1 MTALG
6 PFGQVRGIDLEI
18 GAGQIIKQHVEIGV
32 EQIAPAPDQMREQ
45 RFLMLQQ
52 QVVTGIKLVLFR
64 KAEVRPQQIGH
75 RAVAEPLAMQPP
87 FAARRDQPVSRE
99 NLQNL
104 VPARLLPAR
113 RLFALNRK
121 KLRKTRRREGRYL
134 LRTNLTDNDP
144 AQLWQYYTQLVAV
157 EEAFRN
163 LKGRSFSSIGSGP
176 IVSAGNLAPRP
187 RDFRVRSL
195 RERLGMTE
203 SIAQF
208 RARHQDIAGDLAG
221 AGGEFVAQPARCGG
235 IAFQHPLK
243 QAARHANHGR
253 GLERSGARRSPH
265 RHDQRKFADQG
276 AGTRDRLGAGAV
288 IDAEPAALD
297 HKTGIGFVALLE
309 EQIAAT
315 EIALFGANRQHA
327 Q

>member
-113 RLFALNRK
+113 RQPIGPEPIELKLLPQLPGQPAGTPLPRTMKLHLRRTKLNDGCIAAA
-121 KLRKTRRREGRYL
+121 TSH
-134 LRTNLTDNDP
+134 
-144 AQLWQYYTQLVAV
+144 
-157 EEAFRN
+157 
-163 LKGRSFSSIGSGP
+163 RSSGN
-176 IVSAGNLAPRP
+176 SAS
-187 RDFRVRSL
+187 V
-195 RERLGMTE
+195 RERPASSSNT
-203 SIAQF
+203 SIAL
-208 RARHQDIAGDLAG
+208 R
-221 AGGEFVAQPARCGG
+221 
-235 IAFQHPLK
+235 
-243 QAARHANHGR
+243 QAAACEELISPRYSTCR
-253 GLERSGARRSPH
+253 CTTRPSSRR
-265 RHDQRKFADQG
+265 
-276 AGTRDRLGAGAV
+276 
-288 IDAEPAALD
+288 
-297 HKTGIGFVALLE
+297 
-309 EQIAAT
+309 
-315 EIALFGANRQHA
+315 LFSTTFQ
-327 Q
+327 